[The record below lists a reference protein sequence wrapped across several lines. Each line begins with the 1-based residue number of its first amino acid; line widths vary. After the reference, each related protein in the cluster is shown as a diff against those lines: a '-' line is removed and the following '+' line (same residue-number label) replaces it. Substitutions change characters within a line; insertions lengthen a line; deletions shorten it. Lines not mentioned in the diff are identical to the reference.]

1 MDKKIRVAIDGP
13 SGAGKSTIA
22 KAVAAAMGLDY
33 IDTGAMYRAVGY
45 KVLRQNIDPKD
56 DKAMQKM
63 LKETEID
70 FSEGNIILDG
80 QVINDK
86 IRTAEISQKASQC
99 SSIPAVREKLVQL
112 QRKMAET
119 KSVIMDGRDIGTN
132 VLKDAEYKFFM
143 TASPEE
149 RAQRRYDELK
159 EKGQNV
165 VYEQVL
171 EDMIQRDHTDM
182 TRALNPLCKASDA
195 VEIDTTGMGIQDVI
209 DYIQKEIEK

>member
-1 MDKKIRVAIDGP
+1 MDKRIRVAIDGP
-13 SGAGKSTIA
+13 GGAGKSTIA
-22 KAVAAAMGLDY
+22 KAVAAALGLDY

-45 KVLRQNIDPKD
+45 KVMCQDIDPKD
-56 DKAMQKM
+56 EKAMEDM

-99 SSIPAVREKLVQL
+99 SSLPVVREKLVQL
-112 QRKMAET
+112 QRKMAEA

-149 RAQRRYDELK
+149 RARRRYDELK
-159 EKGQNV
+159 EKGQDV

-182 TRALNPLCKASDA
+182 TRKLNPLCKASDA
-195 VEIDTTGMGIQDVI
+195 IEVDTTGMGIQDVI
-209 DYIQKEIEK
+209 DYIQKEIKK